1 MDKIQ
6 PLKMITAFWR
16 GARTNAE
23 PSV

>member
-6 PLKMITAFWR
+6 PLKMTAAFWR

>member
-6 PLKMITAFWR
+6 PLKMTAAFWR

-23 PSV
+23 TSV

>member
-6 PLKMITAFWR
+6 PLKITAAFWC
-16 GARTNAE
+16 GAQTNAE